1 MKDLKIELEELF
13 GEEIFDEEAIR
24 LINQIN
30 AKLEEIKLNNNAI
43 ESSSKNFEKIIYNLD
58 KLISSDLKEFIN
70 DNKKNT

>member
-13 GEEIFDEEAIR
+13 GEEIFDEEVIS

-30 AKLEEIKLNNNAI
+30 AKLEEVKLNNNTI

-70 DNKKNT
+70 DDKKNT